1 MSPATTT
8 RRRDAA
14 ESRERLLSAAGELFA
29 ERGYDRTTVREVGL
43 QAGVDPALIARYF
56 GSKAAL
62 YLASLRRSAPPV
74 SATPFD
80 ATDPLAVARLLER
93 MSRNGITPTLFA
105 AVRPHE
111 EADLQT
117 AAFELLE
124 GRLLAPTAEQAGQAD
139 LDHARLRAEI
149 VTAAL
154 AGVVLSRTSGALP
167 TLSEAPVADVARL
180 VAQLLRALLQSESP
194 PGATGEP
201 PATGE

>member
-1 MSPATTT
+1 MNQATTV

-14 ESRERLLSAAGELFA
+14 DSRERLLNAAGELFA

-43 QAGVDPALIARYF
+43 RAGVDPALIARYF

-62 YLASLRRSAPPV
+62 YLTSLRHSAPPV
-74 SATPFD
+74 SETPFD
-80 ATDPLAVARLLER
+80 AADPLAVQRLLER
-93 MSRNGITPTLFA
+93 ISRNGITPTLFA

-111 EADLQT
+111 DADLQT

-124 GRLLAPTAEQAGQAD
+124 GRLVAPAAEQARHVD

-154 AGVVLSRTSGALP
+154 AGVVLSRTSGALE
-167 TLSEAPVADVARL
+167 TLSHAPVADVARL
-180 VAQLLRALLQSESP
+180 VAQLLGALLEGELP
-194 PGATGEP
+194 AGAPAGP
-201 PATGE
+201 PATTR